1 MEEYPKKSKG
11 DHVHTTLKAAASV
24 VPYAGGPLSILF
36 ESIFS
41 APIEKR
47 KEKWFKSLGAEIE
60 ELLER
65 VDDLTTEILGQD
77 EKFISISMQ
86 ATQIALRNHQEEKI
100 EALKNCVINS
110 VIQTDIDENK
120 AIMFTSIIDII
131 TPLHIKLLSFLKNPD
146 IFEEVLQNRNNKSS
160 SVQSSRTNYSN
171 NGQIWYEYHP
181 DLTKSEFQINFIIRD
196 LFSKGFISTKNI
208 NTDYG
213 TVITDFGREFLS
225 FISRNNET

>member
-1 MEEYPKKSKG
+1 MEEYPKKSKS
-11 DHVHTTLKAAASV
+11 DHVHTTLKAAAAT
-24 VPYAGGPLSILF
+24 VPYAGGTLSILF

-47 KEKWFKSLGAEIE
+47 KEKWFKSLGVEIE
-60 ELLER
+60 NLLKR
-65 VDDLTTEILGQD
+65 VDDLTAEILEQD

-120 AIMFTSIIDII
+120 ALMFTSIIDGI
-131 TPLHIKLLSFLKNPD
+131 TPLHIKLLSFLKNPGD
-146 IFEEVLQNRNNKSS
+146 LEEKLHNRNHTNS

-171 NGQIWYEYHP
+171 NGQIWYEYYP
-181 DLTKSEFQINFIIRD
+181 ELTKSEFQINYTIRD
-196 LFSKGFISTKNI
+196 LFSKGFISTENI
-208 NTDYG
+208 NMGYG
-213 TVITDFGREFLS
+213 TMITDFGREFVN
-225 FISRNNET
+225 FISRNNQT